1 MIKPVLAISIGAALG
16 ALLRWAL
23 GLKLNAVLEVI
34 PFGTVAANLL
44 AAYVI
49 GLATAYFATT
59 SNLSPEWKLLII
71 TGFCGGLSTF
81 STFSMEIV
89 TLLQRQQFAWA
100 AGSIGLHVVGSVLMT
115 LAGMATGQLLRAG

>member
-23 GLKLNAVLEVI
+23 GLKLNAILEVI

-59 SNLSPEWKLLII
+59 STLSPEWKLLII

-115 LAGMATGQLLRAG
+115 LAGMATWQLLRA

>member
-1 MIKPVLAISIGAALG
+1 MIKPVLAVSIGAALG

-23 GLKLNAVLEVI
+23 GLKLNAILEAL

-115 LAGMATGQLLRAG
+115 LAGMATWQLLRAG

>member
-23 GLKLNAVLEVI
+23 GLKLNAILEVI

-115 LAGMATGQLLRAG
+115 LAGMATWQLLRA

>member
-34 PFGTVAANLL
+34 PFGAVAANLL

-115 LAGMATGQLLRAG
+115 LAGMATWQLLRAG

>member
-115 LAGMATGQLLRAG
+115 LAGMATWQLLRAG

>member
-1 MIKPVLAISIGAALG
+1 MLKPVLAMSIGAALG

-23 GLKLNAVLEVI
+23 GLKLNAVLAVI

-49 GLATAYFATT
+49 GLATAYFATAG
-59 SNLSPEWKLLII
+59 NLSPEWKLLII

-81 STFSMEIV
+81 STFSVEIV
-89 TLLQRQQFAWA
+89 TMLQRQQFAWA
-100 AGSIGLHVVGSVLMT
+100 AGSIALHVTGSVLMT
-115 LAGMATGQLLRAG
+115 FAGLATWHVLRAN

>member
-1 MIKPVLAISIGAALG
+1 MLKPVLAISIGAALG

-23 GLKLNAVLEVI
+23 GLKLNAVLAVI

-49 GLATAYFATT
+49 GLTTAYFATAG
-59 SNLSPEWKLLII
+59 NLSPEWKLLII

-81 STFSMEIV
+81 STFSVEIV
-89 TLLQRQQFAWA
+89 TMLQRQQFAWA
-100 AGSIGLHVVGSVLMT
+100 AGSIALHVTGSVLMT
-115 LAGMATGQLLRAG
+115 FAGLATWHVLRAN

>member
-23 GLKLNAVLEVI
+23 GLKLNAILEVI

-49 GLATAYFATT
+49 GLATAFFATT

-89 TLLQRQQFAWA
+89 NLLQRQQFVWA

-115 LAGMATGQLLRAG
+115 LAGMATWQLLRAG

>member
-49 GLATAYFATT
+49 SLATAYFATT

-115 LAGMATGQLLRAG
+115 LAGMATWQLLRAG

>member
-115 LAGMATGQLLRAG
+115 LAGVATWQLLRAG

>member
-23 GLKLNAVLEVI
+23 GLKLNAALALL

-49 GLATAYFATT
+49 GLATAYFATAPH
-59 SNLSPEWKLLII
+59 LSPEWKLLII

-115 LAGMATGQLLRAG
+115 LAGIATWHLLRAG

>member
-115 LAGMATGQLLRAG
+115 LAGMATWQLLRA

>member
-71 TGFCGGLSTF
+71 TCFCGGLSTF

-115 LAGMATGQLLRAG
+115 LAGMATWQLLRAG

>member
-49 GLATAYFATT
+49 GLATASFATT

-115 LAGMATGQLLRAG
+115 LAGMATWQLLRA

>member
-23 GLKLNAVLEVI
+23 GLKLNAILEVI

-100 AGSIGLHVVGSVLMT
+100 AGPIGLHVVGSVLMT
-115 LAGMATGQLLRAG
+115 LAGMATWQLLRA

>member
-23 GLKLNAVLEVI
+23 GLKLNAVLELI
-34 PFGTVAANLL
+34 PFGTEAANLL

-115 LAGMATGQLLRAG
+115 LAGMATWQLLRAG

>member
-23 GLKLNAVLEVI
+23 GLKLNAILEVI

-49 GLATAYFATT
+49 GLATASFATT

-115 LAGMATGQLLRAG
+115 LAGMATWQLLRA

>member
-49 GLATAYFATT
+49 GLTTAYFATT

-115 LAGMATGQLLRAG
+115 LAGMATWQLLRAG

>member
-1 MIKPVLAISIGAALG
+1 MIKPVLAISIGTALG

-23 GLKLNAVLEVI
+23 GLKLNAILEVI

-115 LAGMATGQLLRAG
+115 LAGMATWQLLRA

>member
-23 GLKLNAVLEVI
+23 GLKLNAILEVI

-89 TLLQRQQFAWA
+89 NLLQLQQFAWA

-115 LAGMATGQLLRAG
+115 LAGMATWQLLRAG

>member
-1 MIKPVLAISIGAALG
+1 MIKPGLAISIGAALG

-115 LAGMATGQLLRAG
+115 LAGMATWQLLRAG

>member
-1 MIKPVLAISIGAALG
+1 MIKPVLAISIGTALG

-23 GLKLNAVLEVI
+23 GLKLNAILEVI

-49 GLATAYFATT
+49 GLATASFATT

-115 LAGMATGQLLRAG
+115 LAGMATWQLLRA

>member
-23 GLKLNAVLEVI
+23 GLKLNAILEVI

-115 LAGMATGQLLRAG
+115 LAGMATWQLLRAG

>member
-23 GLKLNAVLEVI
+23 GLKLNAILEVI

-89 TLLQRQQFAWA
+89 NLLPPGYYDRQSLCDQLNSALA
-100 AGSIGLHVVGSVLMT
+100 AHGWGAVYGTVE
-115 LAGMATGQLLRAG
+115 

>member
-23 GLKLNAVLEVI
+23 GLKLNAILEVI

-49 GLATAYFATT
+49 GLATAFFATT
-59 SNLSPEWKLLII
+59 PHLSPEWKLLII

-115 LAGMATGQLLRAG
+115 LAGMATWQLLRA

>member
-16 ALLRWAL
+16 VLLRWAL

-115 LAGMATGQLLRAG
+115 LAGMATWQLLRAG

>member
-23 GLKLNAVLEVI
+23 GLKLNAILEVI

-49 GLATAYFATT
+49 GLATASFATT

-115 LAGMATGQLLRAG
+115 LAGMATWQLLRAG

>member
-1 MIKPVLAISIGAALG
+1 MIKPVLAVSIGAALG

-23 GLKLNAVLEVI
+23 GLKLNAVLALL

-49 GLATAYFATT
+49 GLATAFFATAP
-59 SNLSPEWKLLII
+59 NLSPEWKLLII

-81 STFSMEIV
+81 STFSMELV

-115 LAGMATGQLLRAG
+115 LAGIATWQLLRAG

>member
-81 STFSMEIV
+81 STFSMEII

-115 LAGMATGQLLRAG
+115 LAGMATWQLLRA

>member
-23 GLKLNAVLEVI
+23 GLKLNAILEAL

-49 GLATAYFATT
+49 GLATAFFATT

-115 LAGMATGQLLRAG
+115 LAGMATWQLLRAG

>member
-49 GLATAYFATT
+49 GLATAYFA
-59 SNLSPEWKLLII
+59 I
-71 TGFCGGLSTF
+71 
-81 STFSMEIV
+81 
-89 TLLQRQQFAWA
+89 FAA
-100 AGSIGLHVVGSVLMT
+100 AS
-115 LAGMATGQLLRAG
+115 

>member
-23 GLKLNAVLEVI
+23 GLKLNAILEVI
-34 PFGTVAANLL
+34 PFGTGAANLL

-100 AGSIGLHVVGSVLMT
+100 AGSIGLHVAGSVLMT
-115 LAGMATGQLLRAG
+115 LAGMATWQLLRA

>member
-1 MIKPVLAISIGAALG
+1 MIKPVLAVSIGAALG

-115 LAGMATGQLLRAG
+115 LAGMATWQLLRAG

>member
-16 ALLRWAL
+16 ALLRWSL
-23 GLKLNAVLEVI
+23 GLKLNAILEVI

-49 GLATAYFATT
+49 GLATAFFATT

-89 TLLQRQQFAWA
+89 TLLQRQQLAWA
-100 AGSIGLHVVGSVLMT
+100 AGSIGLHVAGSVLMT
-115 LAGMATGQLLRAG
+115 LAGMATWQLLRAG

>member
-1 MIKPVLAISIGAALG
+1 MIKPVLAVSIGAALG

-23 GLKLNAVLEVI
+23 GLKLNAVLALL

-49 GLATAYFATT
+49 GLATAFFATAP
-59 SNLSPEWKLLII
+59 NLSPEWKLLII

-100 AGSIGLHVVGSVLMT
+100 AGSIGLHIAGSVLMT
-115 LAGMATGQLLRAG
+115 LAGMATWQLLRAG